1 MILALQRATA
11 KETSMRA
18 VEISR
23 YGGPEVMRVVEVSK
37 PAGPAPGQVLVH
49 VAAAGVNPVDW
60 KAREGYLKDFMPFT
74 FPTILGGEIAGT
86 IVAVGEGVV
95 DFPIGT
101 AVNGSTGL
109 SGGFADYAI
118 ASAATLARKPASLS
132 MVEAAGVP
140 IAAATVLAAFSAG
153 NVGSG
158 TRILIHAAAGGVGSV
173 AVQLARLR
181 GADVTALTSPAHAD
195 YVRSLGANRVVDRTG
210 EYEKQIGD
218 FDVVLDAVGA
228 EAQARSWKL
237 LRRGGILLSL
247 VAAPDSDTAL
257 KYGVRSAMVYG
268 APSAAGLAEVNALVA
283 KGDIKIHVGRTYP
296 VEQAAAAL
304 AESQAGRVQGKLI
317 LTF

>member
-1 MILALQRATA
+1 MILALKQATV

-37 PAGPAPGQVLVH
+37 PAAPAPGQVLVQ

-86 IVAVGEGVV
+86 IVAAGEGVI
-95 DFPIGT
+95 DFPVG
-101 AVNGSTGL
+101 AAANGSTGL
-109 SGGFADYAI
+109 IGGLSGYAI
-118 ASAATLARKPASLS
+118 ANAATLARKPASVS

-181 GADVTALTSPAHAD
+181 GAEVTALTSPAHAD

-210 EYEKQIGD
+210 EYENQIGD
-218 FDVVLDAVGA
+218 FDVVLDGVGP

-237 LRRGGILLSL
+237 LRRGGILVSL
-247 VAAPDSDTAL
+247 VAAPDPAVAATH
-257 KYGVRSAMVYG
+257 GVRSAMVYG

-283 KGDIKIHVGRTYP
+283 KGDIKIHVSRTYP
-296 VEQAAAAL
+296 VEQAGAAL
-304 AESQAGRVQGKLI
+304 A
-317 LTF
+317 

>member
-1 MILALQRATA
+1 
-11 KETSMRA
+11 MRA
-18 VEISR
+18 VQISR
-23 YGGPEVMRVVEVSK
+23 YGGPEVLQVVDIGK
-37 PAGPAPGQVLVH
+37 PADPGPGQVLVQ

-74 FPTILGGEIAGT
+74 FPTTLGGEIAGN
-86 IVAVGEGVV
+86 IAALGEGVV
-95 DFPIGT
+95 ELPVGT
-101 AVNGSTGL
+101 AVNGSTAMI
-109 SGGFADYAI
+109 GGFADYAI
-118 ASAATLARKPASLS
+118 ASAATLAKKPAKLS
-132 MVEAAGVP
+132 MQEAAGIP

-153 NVGSG
+153 NVGAG

-195 YVRSLGANRVVDRTG
+195 YVRSLGPNRVVDRTS
-210 EYEKQIGD
+210 EYENQLGD
-218 FDVVLDAVGA
+218 FDVVLDAVGG
-228 EAQARSWKL
+228 EAQTRSWKL

-247 VAAPDSDTAL
+247 VAPPAPDVAKL
-257 KYGVRSAMVYG
+257 HGVRGLMVYA
-268 APSAAGLAEVNALVA
+268 APSAQALADVNALVA
-283 KGDIKIHVGRTYP
+283 RGDIKIHISRTYP